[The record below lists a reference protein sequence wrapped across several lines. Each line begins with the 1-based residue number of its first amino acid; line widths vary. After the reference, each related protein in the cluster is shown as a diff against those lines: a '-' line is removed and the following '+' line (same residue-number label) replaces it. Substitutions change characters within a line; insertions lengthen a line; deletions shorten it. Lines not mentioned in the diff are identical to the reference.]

1 MPDRLSQAL
10 PSGGPKLSSGVQCA
24 AFYCDSLAYLRK
36 RPRPQGLSTL
46 ITPPGHE
53 PDGFDF
59 VTDKNKQVTH
69 DR

>member
-1 MPDRLSQAL
+1 MRIHAKAKTQ
-10 PSGGPKLSSGVQCA
+10 GVSA
-24 AFYCDSLAYLRK
+24 
-36 RPRPQGLSTL
+36 L
-46 ITPPGHE
+46 ITPSGHE